1 MVEEFFKS
9 ISIVFY
15 EALCCGIF
23 LNMFLEQRYPARW
36 LKSLSVFLLTGVF
49 LFWALITQT
58 GGHYVFRSIGIII
71 SIALFAVIFYTGKWL
86 LKIFL
91 SFIFYAILFCVDY
104 LGLILVDLLLDSA
117 DLSNSVIQVILVLL
131 CKTVLFVI
139 VLILDYFWKREKELD
154 VKKSEWILMISFP
167 MMTVVIMLVMLL
179 SFQQKNN
186 SFGYL
191 TVSFGM
197 VSINLVM
204 FVLLKYISAREKQ
217 YNQMKIL
224 QERNKEKMQAYYEF
238 SEDYAQ
244 KKRMVHDYNNQIHC
258 IQGLLRQNK
267 YREAEEYADKL
278 TEIQDTEDTAYL
290 LENNEIFY
298 DVGYKVMQNQEN
310 ANLLRCHR
318 IKYNGKIKLIYFTR
332 EYTSLEDYI
341 ASSDMDTILNAIHS
355 LLEALIQ
362 IENLGFL
369 NMACI
374 DNRLSHI
381 YVESGTN
388 NVKIIYLP
396 VNITGVH
403 KNKNEFDNEIKAQLV
418 QKIERIGMMDHPK
431 MRQVIDAL
439 EDGTLKL
446 HDIST
451 RIQAEKPVMHRN
463 TKNTSADPNIGQK
476 KIVDMLDMNQISI
489 QSIDGQFHFVVCE
502 NEFLIGKSRER
513 VQGVITGNNAV
524 SRVHCKIVRQNG
536 SYFVVDMGSSN
547 GTYVNG
553 KRIQPNVPE
562 PISDR
567 SQLRIANAEF
577 IVRG

>member
-1 MVEEFFKS
+1 MDE
-9 ISIVFY
+9 
-15 EALCCGIF
+15 
-23 LNMFLEQRYPARW
+23 
-36 LKSLSVFLLTGVF
+36 
-49 LFWALITQT
+49 
-58 GGHYVFRSIGIII
+58 
-71 SIALFAVIFYTGKWL
+71 
-86 LKIFL
+86 
-91 SFIFYAILFCVDY
+91 
-104 LGLILVDLLLDSA
+104 
-117 DLSNSVIQVILVLL
+117 
-131 CKTVLFVI
+131 
-139 VLILDYFWKREKELD
+139 YF
-154 VKKSEWILMISFP
+154 
-167 MMTVVIMLVMLL
+167 
-179 SFQQKNN
+179 
-186 SFGYL
+186 
-191 TVSFGM
+191 
-197 VSINLVM
+197 
-204 FVLLKYISAREKQ
+204 
-217 YNQMKIL
+217 
-224 QERNKEKMQAYYEF
+224 
-238 SEDYAQ
+238 
-244 KKRMVHDYNNQIHC
+244 
-258 IQGLLRQNK
+258 
-267 YREAEEYADKL
+267 ADKL

-341 ASSDMDTILNAIHS
+341 ASSDMDTILNAIRS

-431 MRQVIDAL
+431 M
-439 EDGTLKL
+439 
-446 HDIST
+446 
-451 RIQAEKPVMHRN
+451 HRN

-476 KIVDMLDMNQISI
+476 KIVDMPDMNQILI

-553 KRIQPNVPE
+553 KRIHPNVPE

>member
-278 TEIQDTEDTAYL
+278 TEI
-290 LENNEIFY
+290 
-298 DVGYKVMQNQEN
+298 
-310 ANLLRCHR
+310 
-318 IKYNGKIKLIYFTR
+318 LIDGR
-332 EYTSLEDYI
+332 E
-341 ASSDMDTILNAIHS
+341 
-355 LLEALIQ
+355 
-362 IENLGFL
+362 
-369 NMACI
+369 
-374 DNRLSHI
+374 
-381 YVESGTN
+381 
-388 NVKIIYLP
+388 
-396 VNITGVH
+396 
-403 KNKNEFDNEIKAQLV
+403 
-418 QKIERIGMMDHPK
+418 
-431 MRQVIDAL
+431 VIDVNNTVLNVVLNQKYRLAKSKDIAL
-439 EDGTLKL
+439 L
-446 HDIST
+446 
-451 RIQAEKPVMHRN
+451 
-463 TKNTSADPNIGQK
+463 
-476 KIVDMLDMNQISI
+476 
-489 QSIDGQFHFVVCE
+489 
-502 NEFLIGKSRER
+502 
-513 VQGVITGNNAV
+513 
-524 SRVHCKIVRQNG
+524 
-536 SYFVVDMGSSN
+536 
-547 GTYVNG
+547 
-553 KRIQPNVPE
+553 
-562 PISDR
+562 
-567 SQLRIANAEF
+567 
-577 IVRG
+577 

>member
-217 YNQMKIL
+217 YINPFRRRTVKLLICMRNFMKRTGNRSQRYRRKQRTGSRPAGNWNRI
-224 QERNKEKMQAYYEF
+224 F
-238 SEDYAQ
+238 SPS
-244 KKRMVHDYNNQIHC
+244 R
-258 IQGLLRQNK
+258 
-267 YREAEEYADKL
+267 
-278 TEIQDTEDTAYL
+278 
-290 LENNEIFY
+290 
-298 DVGYKVMQNQEN
+298 
-310 ANLLRCHR
+310 
-318 IKYNGKIKLIYFTR
+318 KI
-332 EYTSLEDYI
+332 
-341 ASSDMDTILNAIHS
+341 
-355 LLEALIQ
+355 
-362 IENLGFL
+362 
-369 NMACI
+369 
-374 DNRLSHI
+374 
-381 YVESGTN
+381 
-388 NVKIIYLP
+388 P
-396 VNITGVH
+396 
-403 KNKNEFDNEIKAQLV
+403 
-418 QKIERIGMMDHPK
+418 
-431 MRQVIDAL
+431 
-439 EDGTLKL
+439 
-446 HDIST
+446 ST
-451 RIQAEKPVMHRN
+451 RWNRKATVWMIWNRQRN
-463 TKNTSADPNIGQK
+463 CP
-476 KIVDMLDMNQISI
+476 
-489 QSIDGQFHFVVCE
+489 
-502 NEFLIGKSRER
+502 
-513 VQGVITGNNAV
+513 
-524 SRVHCKIVRQNG
+524 
-536 SYFVVDMGSSN
+536 
-547 GTYVNG
+547 
-553 KRIQPNVPE
+553 
-562 PISDR
+562 
-567 SQLRIANAEF
+567 
-577 IVRG
+577 

>member
-238 SEDYAQ
+238 SKDYAQ

-278 TEIQDTEDTAYL
+278 TEILIDGREVIDVNNTVLNVVLNQKYRLAKSKDIALYFQVNDLSGLWMKEQDVVIL
-290 LENNEIFY
+290 LS
-298 DVGYKVMQNQEN
+298 
-310 ANLLRCHR
+310 NLL
-318 IKYNGKIKLIYFTR
+318 
-332 EYTSLEDYI
+332 D
-341 ASSDMDTILNAIHS
+341 NAI
-355 LLEALIQ
+355 EACEKLDCNKVI
-362 IENLGFL
+362 
-369 NMACI
+369 
-374 DNRLSHI
+374 RLKL
-381 YVESGTN
+381 
-388 NVKIIYLP
+388 VKEKQQMVLSVQNP
-396 VNITGVH
+396 VAVPV
-403 KNKNEFDNEIKAQLV
+403 EIKNNDIQTGKGDKKNHGIGLKNIQMV
-418 QKIERIGMMDHPK
+418 LDKYGGIGRIRCDKGWFYYTA
-431 MRQVIDAL
+431 VIPQT
-439 EDGTLKL
+439 EE
-446 HDIST
+446 I
-451 RIQAEKPVMHRN
+451 
-463 TKNTSADPNIGQK
+463 
-476 KIVDMLDMNQISI
+476 
-489 QSIDGQFHFVVCE
+489 
-502 NEFLIGKSRER
+502 
-513 VQGVITGNNAV
+513 
-524 SRVHCKIVRQNG
+524 
-536 SYFVVDMGSSN
+536 
-547 GTYVNG
+547 
-553 KRIQPNVPE
+553 
-562 PISDR
+562 
-567 SQLRIANAEF
+567 
-577 IVRG
+577 

>member
-278 TEIQDTEDTAYL
+278 TEILIDGREVIDVNNTVLNVVLNQKYRLAKSKDIALYFQVNDLSGLWMKEQDVVILLSNLLDNAIEACEKLDCNKVIRLKLVKEKQQMVLSVQNPVAVPVEIIAPLIEKYEMVKGIIFILSTVCIWCFAPVNHPNLALSKCEQQEYKMWSRKVLGMEFGVIVIAYL
-290 LENNEIFY
+290 LHMRWQQYMMIAIMFCA
-298 DVGYKVMQNQEN
+298 VF
-310 ANLLRCHR
+310 
-318 IKYNGKIKLIYFTR
+318 ILI
-332 EYTSLEDYI
+332 
-341 ASSDMDTILNAIHS
+341 A
-355 LLEALIQ
+355 
-362 IENLGFL
+362 
-369 NMACI
+369 
-374 DNRLSHI
+374 
-381 YVESGTN
+381 
-388 NVKIIYLP
+388 
-396 VNITGVH
+396 
-403 KNKNEFDNEIKAQLV
+403 
-418 QKIERIGMMDHPK
+418 
-431 MRQVIDAL
+431 
-439 EDGTLKL
+439 
-446 HDIST
+446 
-451 RIQAEKPVMHRN
+451 
-463 TKNTSADPNIGQK
+463 
-476 KIVDMLDMNQISI
+476 
-489 QSIDGQFHFVVCE
+489 
-502 NEFLIGKSRER
+502 
-513 VQGVITGNNAV
+513 
-524 SRVHCKIVRQNG
+524 KIVRQE
-536 SYFVVDMGSSN
+536 VKCDE
-547 GTYVNG
+547 
-553 KRIQPNVPE
+553 K
-562 PISDR
+562 
-567 SQLRIANAEF
+567 
-577 IVRG
+577 

>member
-131 CKTVLFVI
+131 CKTV
-139 VLILDYFWKREKELD
+139 
-154 VKKSEWILMISFP
+154 
-167 MMTVVIMLVMLL
+167 
-179 SFQQKNN
+179 
-186 SFGYL
+186 
-191 TVSFGM
+191 SFGM

-278 TEIQDTEDTAYL
+278 TEILIDGREVIDVNNTVLNVVLNQKYRLAKSKDIALYFQVNDLSGLWMKEQDVVIL
-290 LENNEIFY
+290 LS
-298 DVGYKVMQNQEN
+298 
-310 ANLLRCHR
+310 NLL
-318 IKYNGKIKLIYFTR
+318 
-332 EYTSLEDYI
+332 D
-341 ASSDMDTILNAIHS
+341 NAI
-355 LLEALIQ
+355 EACEKLDCNKVI
-362 IENLGFL
+362 
-369 NMACI
+369 
-374 DNRLSHI
+374 RLKL
-381 YVESGTN
+381 
-388 NVKIIYLP
+388 VKEKQQMVLSVQNP
-396 VNITGVH
+396 VAVPV
-403 KNKNEFDNEIKAQLV
+403 EIKNNDIQTG
-418 QKIERIGMMDHPK
+418 KGDKKNHGIG
-431 MRQVIDAL
+431 
-439 EDGTLKL
+439 LKN
-446 HDIST
+446 
-451 RIQAEKPVMHRN
+451 IQMVLDKYGGKDSSICCFVLYCLYSKKTYRRN
-463 TKNTSADPNIGQK
+463 HLYCFLYGCKADYRWFSCK
-476 KIVDMLDMNQISI
+476 KFFGMSDRISI
-489 QSIDGQFHFVVCE
+489 NIING
-502 NEFLIGKSRER
+502 IR
-513 VQGVITGNNAV
+513 NNC
-524 SRVHCKIVRQNG
+524 S
-536 SYFVVDMGSSN
+536 
-547 GTYVNG
+547 VNR
-553 KRIQPNVPE
+553 KV
-562 PISDR
+562 
-567 SQLRIANAEF
+567 
-577 IVRG
+577 

>member
-36 LKSLSVFLLTGVF
+36 LKLLSVFLLTGVF

-58 GGHYVFRSIGIII
+58 GGHYVFCSIGIII

-278 TEIQDTEDTAYL
+278 TEILIDGREVIDVNNTVLNVVLNQKYRLAKSKDIALYFQVNDLSGLWMKEQDVVIL
-290 LENNEIFY
+290 LS
-298 DVGYKVMQNQEN
+298 
-310 ANLLRCHR
+310 NLL
-318 IKYNGKIKLIYFTR
+318 
-332 EYTSLEDYI
+332 D
-341 ASSDMDTILNAIHS
+341 NAI
-355 LLEALIQ
+355 EAC
-362 IENLGFL
+362 E
-369 NMACI
+369 
-374 DNRLSHI
+374 
-381 YVESGTN
+381 
-388 NVKIIYLP
+388 
-396 VNITGVH
+396 
-403 KNKNEFDNEIKAQLV
+403 
-418 QKIERIGMMDHPK
+418 
-431 MRQVIDAL
+431 
-439 EDGTLKL
+439 KL
-446 HDIST
+446 D
-451 RIQAEKPVMHRN
+451 
-463 TKNTSADPNIGQK
+463 
-476 KIVDMLDMNQISI
+476 
-489 QSIDGQFHFVVCE
+489 
-502 NEFLIGKSRER
+502 
-513 VQGVITGNNAV
+513 
-524 SRVHCKIVRQNG
+524 
-536 SYFVVDMGSSN
+536 
-547 GTYVNG
+547 
-553 KRIQPNVPE
+553 
-562 PISDR
+562 
-567 SQLRIANAEF
+567 
-577 IVRG
+577 